1 MKKLFAKDRENRKNI
16 KQLELE
22 HFILKQISTNSNLLK
37 PIRWNALYK
46 LSNMPKKSSKT
57 VISNRCVQTINK
69 KTFSKF
75 TNFSR
80 TVYLKLVKSGYISG
94 MRKSSW

>member
-46 LSNMPKKSSKT
+46 LSNMPKKSSK
-57 VISNRCVQTINK
+57 Q
-69 KTFSKF
+69 
-75 TNFSR
+75 
-80 TVYLKLVKSGYISG
+80 
-94 MRKSSW
+94 